1 MSGMVLAGLAIA
13 VGFLLAYFLAERAAR
28 WVARRPKNKRRR

>member
-1 MSGMVLAGLAIA
+1 MSGMLVTGLAIA
-13 VGFLLAYFLAERAAR
+13 VGFLLTYFFAERAAR